1 MTVTEAR
8 LDLPT
13 SLKKMALRSDRVL
26 PSTLN
31 YEMAQQPKAATLREP
46 NSKSMSLI
54 ALETLVHLKAPQS
67 SPLSD
72 CEEPHS

>member
-1 MTVTEAR
+1 MRVTEAR

-31 YEMAQQPKAATLREP
+31 CEMAQQPKAATLREP
-46 NSKSMSLI
+46 NSKSTSLT
-54 ALETLVHLKAPQS
+54 ALMFLVPLKVPQS
-67 SPLSD
+67 SPLND